1 MADYTQTTIDPKKLL
16 VVFLCA
22 VIGIAAG
29 VAPHARAD
37 SAVLLSEPLTVRW
50 RYESSVTLN
59 LTPAF
64 DKERIYLPLG
74 GGTIVALTARDGQ
87 LYWRSDMGGE
97 LSASPVAD
105 ESAIYVASE
114 TTGPPNE
121 PRRSGGALRALSR
134 ESGVTQWM
142 TPLITPVRGALATGG
157 GKVFAGG
164 SDGRAYAFDKH
175 TGGVVW
181 SIPFTSPF
189 SGQPVLAA
197 GRVYFGSE
205 DGTLIAL
212 EEQTGRLVWRFRTKG
227 AVRGPVAF
235 DRENVY
241 FGSGDGYV
249 YAVSADRGKL
259 KWRKRTGAGVEAVT
273 LTGDMLLVASL
284 DNFAYLLNDKGAML
298 WKKQL
303 PGRIS
308 SQPLTVEEAALF
320 TPLSSSAGV
329 VLSLKD
335 GKQVNS
341 LPTGDAELT
350 SSAAPVLVGDAVIVT
365 TENGLLAFAHPSNS
379 ASKPARP

>member
-1 MADYTQTTIDPKKLL
+1 MFAMA
-16 VVFLCA
+16 A
-22 VIGIAAG
+22 S
-29 VAPHARAD
+29 VATLGTANSR
-37 SAVLLSEPLTVRW
+37 VLLSQPLTVRW
-50 RYESSVTLN
+50 KYQSNVTLN

-64 DKERIYLPLG
+64 DAERVYLPLA
-74 GGTIVALTARDGQ
+74 GGTIIALTARDGQ
-87 LYWRSDMGGE
+87 LFWRSDMGGE
-97 LSASPVAD
+97 ISASPIAD

-157 GKVFAGG
+157 GKIFAGG
-164 SDGRAYAFDKH
+164 SDGRAYAFDKQ

-181 SIPFTSPF
+181 SIPFPSPF
-189 SGQPVLAA
+189 AGQPVLKA
-197 GRVYFGSE
+197 GRVFFGSE

-212 EEQTGRLVWRFRTKG
+212 EEQTGRLMWRFRTKG
-227 AVRGPVAF
+227 AVRGPVAV

-249 YAVSADRGKL
+249 YAVSADRGRQ

-303 PGRIS
+303 PGRIP
-308 SQPLTVEEAALF
+308 SQPLTVDDAALF
-320 TPLSSSAGV
+320 TPLSSSAAV

-341 LPTGDAELT
+341 LPTEEELT
-350 SSAAPVLVGDAVIVT
+350 SSASPILVGDAVIVT
-365 TENGLLAFAHPSNS
+365 TEHGLLAFAHPANT
-379 ASKPARP
+379 AAKPKP